1 LSRTG
6 KLGAGWDAL
15 DRDDFAA
22 AERVARHALAAD
34 AADGEAAYLLGS
46 TLLFQNR
53 FQEALPSLSEAYRL
67 APAKGVG
74 HRLGYCRLALGDFAG
89 AEQVLRDEVRR
100 YPELVN
106 AYNAL
111 GVALASQSRPEEALA
126 VFLEAAR
133 RAPESA
139 EANANAANALG
150 DLGRHA
156 EALPYLR
163 KAVAAGPRLP
173 DAHYNLGVL
182 LHQLKQY
189 EEAAASLE
197 EAVRLAPYAPY
208 ALGQLAWNEL
218 VMCRW
223 DRSAHAVEH
232 LGRALREPG
241 VVCAPFV
248 LIAASASPEEQRLCA
263 EIYVKQRFPVREAPL
278 WQGERYR
285 HDKLRI
291 AYLSNDFNE
300 HATAYLAA
308 GLFEGHDRSGFE
320 VIALSYGP
328 DDGSPMRRR
337 LVRAFDRFVDARP
350 MSDAQAAAALREMEV
365 DVVIDLKG
373 HTTGARLGILAHRPA
388 PVQATYL
395 GFPGTTGAPFIDY
408 LLADRFV
415 VPEND
420 RPFYSESLVYLPDAY
435 QVNDGKREI
444 AQLAMTRADA
454 GLPADGFVFCCFNNS
469 FKIAPPV
476 FRIWMCLLAKVPGSV
491 LWLLEDNPAAARSL
505 QAAARAAGVDPA
517 RLVFAPRVAHSE
529 HLARQRLADLFLD
542 TLPCNAHTTA
552 SDALWGGLPV
562 LACAGT
568 TFAGRVAGSL
578 LRAVGLP
585 ELVVDSL
592 RAYEELAL
600 GLAQDPARLAGLRER
615 LARNRR
621 SAPLFDTDRLRRHI
635 EAAYAL
641 MAERQRRGERPRD
654 FDVNESK
661 G

>member
-1 LSRTG
+1 MSRTG

-34 AADGEAAYLLGS
+34 AAHGEAAYLLGS
-46 TLLFQNR
+46 TLLFQDR
-53 FQEALPSLSEAYRL
+53 FQEALAPLRDALRL
-67 APAKGVG
+67 APARGVA
-74 HRLGYCRLALGDFAG
+74 HRLGYCHLALGDYG
-89 AEQVLRDEVRR
+89 AAERVLREEIRR
-100 YPELVN
+100 YPDLVN

-111 GVALASQSRPEEALA
+111 GVALASQSRHEEALA

-133 RAPESA
+133 RAPDSA
-139 EANANAANALG
+139 EANANAASALG

-163 KAVAAGPRLP
+163 RAVAAGPRLP

-223 DRSAHAVEH
+223 DRSADAVER
-232 LGRALREPG
+232 LRRALREQG

-248 LIAASASPEEQRLCA
+248 LTAASASPEEQRLCA
-263 EIYVKQRFPVREAPL
+263 EIYVKHRFPARDAPL

-308 GLFEGHDRSGFE
+308 GLFETHDRTGFE

-337 LVRAFDRFVDARP
+337 LSRAFDRFVDANS
-350 MSDAQAAAALREMEV
+350 MSDAQAASALREMEV
-365 DVVIDLKG
+365 DVAIDLKG

-388 PVQATYL
+388 PIQASYL

-415 VPEND
+415 VPERD
-420 RPFYSESLVYLPDAY
+420 RPFYSESLVYLPDSY

-469 FKIAPPV
+469 FKITRPM
-476 FRIWMCLLAKVPGSV
+476 FRIGMRLLAKVPGSV
-491 LWLLEDNPAAARSL
+491 LWLLEDNPSAVRSL
-505 QAAARAAGVDPA
+505 QAAAHAAGVDPG
-517 RLVFAPRVAHSE
+517 RLVFAPRIPHSE

-562 LACAGT
+562 LTCAGT

-578 LRAVGLP
+578 LWAVGLP
-585 ELVVDSL
+585 ELVTDGL
-592 RAYEELAL
+592 PAYEALAL
-600 GLAQDPARLAGLRER
+600 ALARDPGRLAGLRDR
-615 LARNRR
+615 LARNRL

-641 MAERQRRGERPRD
+641 MVERQLRGEQPRD
-654 FDVNESK
+654 FVVKEE
-661 G
+661 